1 MYFSSPAYSE
11 PPCCLLSVS
20 NLHSEGRWSGG
31 VLGNSCT
38 HVPACSSSDRAR
50 KEGHMIN
57 CLPPGTSEH
66 SHHDVGK
73 NGNCSLSP
81 SLHQFRTRVG
91 RDMLSFVLHPPPS
104 FNRTERSAWGD
115 IRRDNDD
122 DNWRTAGS
130 METLGDKVHVKPARI
145 DPSVTISRPFFV
157 SQIC

>member
-91 RDMLSFVLHPPPS
+91 RDMLSFFFCTPPPLLLIGQKGRHEET
-104 FNRTERSAWGD
+104 FVVIMTMITGEQLD
-115 IRRDNDD
+115 P
-122 DNWRTAGS
+122 WRHLEIKF
-130 METLGDKVHVKPARI
+130 M
-145 DPSVTISRPFFV
+145 
-157 SQIC
+157 